1 MPTFTNN
8 QKYLAQCIARNDLQ
22 AARRALLN
30 VLAEDT
36 SQKNAG
42 FVSETIA
49 ALKEKPELPAAYEGI
64 LLGGYVS
71 DGEISRY
78 YCTGREKAAADTIIR
93 MHAAAEKLGEM
104 HIHYTNAALLYGPSG
119 CGKTMFAKYVAHRM
133 GLPMYFVNFAS
144 AVDSLLGGTAKN
156 IGRVFRCAKEIPC
169 VLLLDE
175 IDCVAL
181 KREGHGQ
188 KGPDGELERT
198 TISIMQNLDELPNS
212 AVVIAATNRSDIIDP
227 ALMRRFTQKYEVAAP
242 AAQEAGKIV
251 DLFFSSIGQENPYPE
266 SAAEE
271 MYRES
276 GGTPAALMAKVVQS
290 LAEQIA
296 AEESACAQEKS

>member
-1 MPTFTNN
+1 MPALSNS
-8 QKYLAQCIARNDLQ
+8 QKYLAQCIIRNDLQ
-22 AARRALLN
+22 TARRALIN

-42 FVSETIA
+42 FVSETMA
-49 ALKEKPELPAAYEGI
+49 ALKKEAELPAAYEGI
-64 LLGGYVS
+64 LSGGYVS
-71 DGEISRY
+71 DEEISRY
-78 YCTGREKAAADTIIR
+78 YCTDCEKAAADTIIR
-93 MHAAAEKLGEM
+93 MHAAAEKLGEI

-133 GLPMYFVNFAS
+133 GLPMYYVNFAS

-212 AVVIAATNRSDIIDP
+212 AVVIAATNRPDIIDP
-227 ALMRRFTQKYEVAAP
+227 ALMRRFSQRHKVQMPTDK
-242 AAQEAGKIV
+242 EAVKMV
-251 DLFFSSIGQENPYPE
+251 ELFFSSIGKENPY
-266 SAAEE
+266 SDEE
-271 MYRES
+271 IRHLYYEAGS
-276 GGTPAALMAKVVQS
+276 PAMLMVGIVQG

-296 AEESACAQEKS
+296 KEGE